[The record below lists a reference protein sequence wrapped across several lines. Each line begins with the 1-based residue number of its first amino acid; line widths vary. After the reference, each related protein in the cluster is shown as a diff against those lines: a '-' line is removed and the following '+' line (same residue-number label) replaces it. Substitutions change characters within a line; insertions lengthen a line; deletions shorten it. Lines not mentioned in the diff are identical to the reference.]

1 MEKLINDCIKLGFGM
16 MRLPRISRNGMEVID
31 VERTADMVDA
41 FLAAG
46 GKYFDT
52 AFVYEGSEEATRKA
66 LVERHPR
73 DSFYLATKIN
83 ASNFAAKNEEEAKN
97 EFKISL
103 ERTGAGYFDFYLL
116 HALGKG
122 NKPLYDK
129 YGIWDYVK
137 SLKEEGLI
145 RHWGFSFHDS
155 PEFLDELLNE
165 HPDAEFVQLQ
175 INYADWEDAEVQSRR
190 CYEVAAKHGKPVVV
204 MEPVKGGMLA
214 NPPQVVKDAL
224 NITENGSSPSS
235 WAIRFAAS
243 LPNVMVVL
251 SGMSD
256 WEQMADNLSYMGNGK
271 FAPLTETEQGCIA
284 NAQEALRA
292 IDHIHCTACRYC
304 TGGCPMEIDIPGIFS
319 SMNIY
324 KMYGNLE
331 RARRNFKTE
340 ISGSAPSACIQCGQ
354 CEGACPQH
362 LPIIQYLK
370 ECAEVLE

>member
-1 MEKLINDCIKLGFGM
+1 MEKLIENCIKLGFGM
-16 MRLPRISRNGMEVID
+16 MRLPRINRNGTEIID

-46 GKYFDT
+46 GRYVDT

-73 DSFYLATKIN
+73 DSYYLATKLN
-83 ASNFAAKNEEEAKN
+83 ASSFAAKNEEEAKN

-103 ERTGAGYFDFYLL
+103 KRTGAGYFDFYLL
-116 HALGKG
+116 HALGKD

-129 YGIWDYVK
+129 YGLWDYVK

-175 INYADWEDAEVQSRR
+175 INYADWDDPEIQSRR
-190 CYEVAAKHGKPVVV
+190 CYEVAEKHGKPVVV

-214 NPPQVVKDAL
+214 NPPQIVKDAL
-224 NITENGSSPSS
+224 NISEGGPTPSS

-251 SGMSD
+251 SGMSN
-256 WEQMADNLSYMGNGK
+256 WEQMSDNLSYMGNGR
-271 FAPLTETEQGCIA
+271 FTPLSENEQGCIV
-284 NAQEALRA
+284 NAQEALRT
-292 IDHIHCTACRYC
+292 IDRIQCTACRYC
-304 TGGCPMEIDIPGIFS
+304 TGGCPMQINIPDIFK

-324 KMYGNLE
+324 KMYGNLD
-331 RARRNFKTE
+331 RARSRYKMNLK
-340 ISGSAPSACIQCGQ
+340 GSAPSACIKCGQ

-362 LPIIQYLK
+362 LPIIQYLE
-370 ECAEVLE
+370 ECAETLE